1 MEDTRCKSKGKI
13 LHINNCNKGSYYVK
27 AGIDNYVRDR
37 DIFRTLANIKDGA
50 FSKIVNG

>member
-1 MEDTRCKSKGKI
+1 MINANDTV
-13 LHINNCNKGSYYVK
+13 L
-27 AGIDNYVRDR
+27 R